1 MRESERRRV
10 DRVNVTDFQ
19 DIRCRGN
26 EVFRMRTRAMLA
38 DHEDVLAGRSVPR
51 ARRLGAHDCRI
62 ENHSLANP
70 CRINAST
77 HGVNDANTIGSADR
91 RPLHFDTWQAAT
103 NPQVQMIE
111 RRSLGADTHLAGSG
125 SALRSTTCKA
135 DIWSDG
141 GSLTEDFNG
150 AHGGRV

>member
-10 DRVNVTDFQ
+10 HRVNVTDFQ

-51 ARRLGAHDCRI
+51 ARCLGAHDRRI
-62 ENHSLANP
+62 ENHPLANP
-70 CRINAST
+70 CGINAGT
-77 HGVNDANTIGSADR
+77 NGVNDANAIGSTDR
-91 RPLHFDTWQAAT
+91 RPLHFDTWQAAA
-103 NPQVQMIE
+103 NPKIQVIK
-111 RRSLGADTHLAGSG
+111 RRSLGADPQLAGSG
-125 SALRSTTCKA
+125 SALGSTTCKA
-135 DIWSDG
+135 DIWGDG
-141 GSLTEDFNG
+141 GSLTEDFDG